1 MRSKSLF
8 LLVILLLMGSAA
20 EAQKKVSG
28 RATKQYREAM
38 RLLSE
43 NHFEEAAEKL
53 KKVYKRH
60 PHFVSAG
67 VTLGDLY
74 MRSNQLDQAKETY
87 LSVLQ
92 HGPDFSYRPYF
103 QLGQMSLREAAYKE
117 AKFYFE
123 QTLKFNSLPGNT
135 LQDAGL
141 YLNKCNFALEAL
153 ANPVPFVPIN
163 MGDSINSGLDEYL
176 PALTADDETILFTR
190 KMPEGEDFYISRKD
204 ENGHWSGALP
214 LPPPLNTTLNEGAHC
229 LTSDGK
235 TIFFTACYRNSSLGG
250 CDLYFSTLTPTGWSI
265 PTNLGDKIN
274 TQHWETQPS
283 ISYDGSTL
291 YFVSNRPGG
300 FGGSDIWMS
309 RRQENGAWGSPENMG
324 PYINSRKDEISP
336 FIHYDNETLY
346 FASEG
351 MAGMGGL
358 DIYLSRRMEDGEFG
372 PARNLG
378 YPINTEKDES
388 SLFVNLAGTLALFSS
403 ESGDTR
409 GRNDIFYFELPQ
421 ELRPEKAIYV
431 KGKVLDARTNRP
443 LESNIEVVDLASGD
457 LVFQSTTFKRDGVF
471 LVSLPAG
478 HSYAFNASAEGYLF
492 YSENITVDDAISA
505 SEYYRLLLQPI
516 EKGSAVIL
524 KNIFYEVNAFAL
536 QERSLIELNKLKSF
550 LAVNPSVVIEIQGH
564 TDNIGSRS
572 YNQELSTQRAKN
584 VYEALVRFGV
594 DADQLRYKG
603 YGDTQPIADNES
615 EVGRS
620 RNRRTQFI
628 VLEVK

>member
-1 MRSKSLF
+1 MNIRLLLLLSLF
-8 LLVILLLMGSAA
+8 LLVGATA
-20 EAQKKVSG
+20 RAQKKVPA
-28 RATKQYREAM
+28 RAVKQHREAM

-43 NHFEEAAEKL
+43 NHYTEAEHKL
-53 KKVYKRH
+53 SKLFKRH
-60 PHFVSAG
+60 PHYVSAG

-74 MRSNQLDQAKETY
+74 IRSKQLEQAKQTY
-87 LSVLQ
+87 TTVLRN
-92 HGPDFSYRPYF
+92 GPDFSYRPYF
-103 QLGQMSLREAAYKE
+103 QLGKMSLTVAEYKE

-123 QTLKFNSLPGNT
+123 QTLKFTALPANT

-141 YLNKCNFALEAL
+141 YLNQCNFALEAL
-153 ANPVPFVPIN
+153 ANPVSFVPIN
-163 MGDSINSGLDEYL
+163 MGDSINSAFDEYL

-190 KMPEGEDFYISRKD
+190 KMPEGEDFYISHKD
-204 ENGHWSGALP
+204 AKGDWSLAQP

-229 LTSDGK
+229 LSSDGK
-235 TIFFTACYRNSSLGG
+235 TIYFTACYRNSSLGG
-250 CDLYFSTLTPTGWSI
+250 CDLYVSTLTPTGWSV
-265 PTNLGDKIN
+265 PLNLGDKIN

-283 ISYDGSTL
+283 ISFDGSTL

-300 FGGSDIWMS
+300 FGGSDIWVS
-309 RRQENGAWGSPENMG
+309 KRSAAGAWDTPENMG

-336 FIHYDNETLY
+336 FIHYDDQTLY

-358 DIYLSRRMEDGEFG
+358 DIYLSKRMEDGEFG

-388 SLFVNLAGTLALFSS
+388 SLFVNLSGTLALFSS
-403 ESGDTR
+403 ESGDSR
-409 GRNDIFYFELPQ
+409 GRNDIFYFELPE
-421 ELRPEKAIYV
+421 ELRPEKAIYL
-431 KGKVLDARTNRP
+431 KGKVLDAQNNRP
-443 LESNIEVVDLASGD
+443 LESTIEVVDLASGD
-457 LVFQSTTFKRDGVF
+457 LVFQSTTFERDGVF

-478 HSYAFNASAEGYLF
+478 HSFAFNASATGYLF

-505 SEYYRLLLQPI
+505 SEYYLLKLQPI

-536 QERSLIELNKLKSF
+536 QERSLIELRKLKSF
-550 LAVNPSVVIEIQGH
+550 LVLNPSVVIEIQGH

-594 DADQLRYKG
+594 DAKQMRYKG
-603 YGDTQPIADNES
+603 YGDSQPLADNTS
-615 EVGRS
+615 EGGRS
-620 RNRRTQFI
+620 RNRRTQFM
-628 VLEVK
+628 VLEVN

>member
-1 MRSKSLF
+1 MNIR
-8 LLVILLLMGSAA
+8 LLLLILQLLLMAFA
-20 EAQKKVSG
+20 TQAQTKIPA
-28 RATKQYREAM
+28 RAVKQYREAM
-38 RLLSE
+38 RLVNESQYT
-43 NHFEEAAEKL
+43 EATQKL
-53 KKVYKRH
+53 NKIYKRH
-60 PHFVSAG
+60 PQYVSAG

-74 MRSNQLDQAKETY
+74 MRSNKLEQAKETY
-87 LSVLQ
+87 LTVLE
-92 HGPDFSYRPYF
+92 HGPEFSYRPYF
-103 QLGQMSLREAAYKE
+103 QLGRMSLNAAEYKE

-123 QTLKFNSLPGNT
+123 NTLKFTALPINT
-135 LQDAGL
+135 MQDAGL

-163 MGDSINSGLDEYL
+163 LGDSINSTLDEYL

-190 KMPEGEDFYISRKD
+190 KMPEGEDFYISQKG
-204 ENGHWSGALP
+204 ENGIWSMALP
-214 LPPPLNTTLNEGAHC
+214 LPPPLNTSLNEGAHC
-229 LTSDGK
+229 LSSDGK
-235 TIFFTACYRNSSLGG
+235 TIYFTACYRNSSLGG
-250 CDLYFSTLTPTGWSI
+250 CDLYFSTLTPNGWSV
-265 PTNLGDKIN
+265 PVNLGEKIN
-274 TQHWETQPS
+274 SQHWETQPS
-283 ISYDGSTL
+283 ISYDGQTL

-309 RRQENGAWGSPENMG
+309 KRLNNGEWGVPENMG

-336 FIHYDNETLY
+336 FIHYDDQTLY

-358 DIYLSRRMEDGEFG
+358 DIYLSRRMFDGEFG

-409 GRNDIFYFELPQ
+409 GRNDIYYFELPE
-421 ELRPEKAIYV
+421 ELRPAKAIYV
-431 KGKVLDARTNRP
+431 KGKVLDANTNRP
-443 LESNIEVVDLASGD
+443 LESTIEVVDLESGE

-478 HSYAFNASAEGYLF
+478 HSFAFNASSEGYLF

-505 SEYYRLLLQPI
+505 SEYYRLKLQPI

-536 QERSLIELNKLKSF
+536 QERSLIELKKLKSF
-550 LAVNPSVVIEIQGH
+550 LALNQSVVIEIQGH

-584 VYEALVRFGV
+584 VYEALIRFGV
-594 DADQLRYKG
+594 DANQLRYKG
-603 YGDTQPIADNES
+603 YGDSQPIANNETD
-615 EVGRS
+615 EGRS